1 MKKNLYVGKMA
12 AMVLVSM
19 MLILVVG
26 CSKKEAPQA
35 PTHLT
40 AELNDDCIQLSWR
53 RVPNA
58 DFYRIT
64 VGFQIRDQYNE
75 MWGDIYEVLLCET
88 SDHTYNDLYPF
99 EGMNYYKIEAVN
111 EYGSSPCSEVSCDY
125 PNSGNRP
132 HFNLYPNPA
141 MDCVTIEVNS
151 HGMNGHAMNN
161 YIIVESIL
169 GEVVFDTEVAGV
181 IGMGTYTLNTAQ
193 FNAGIYLMHV
203 NTEDGEAVKRFVIRC
218 V

>member
-12 AMVLVSM
+12 AMVLVAM

-125 PNSGNRP
+125 PNTGNGSYLI
-132 HFNLYPNPA
+132 LYPNPA
-141 MDCVTIEVNS
+141 VNQVSIAVNGRSRIALTDLFGNVILEWEINAGYCTIDLSQRNP
-151 HGMNGHAMNN
+151 
-161 YIIVESIL
+161 
-169 GEVVFDTEVAGV
+169 
-181 IGMGTYTLNTAQ
+181 
-193 FNAGIYLMHV
+193 GIYLLHAF
-203 NTEDGEAVKRFVIRC
+203 NENGETVKRFVVRR
-218 V
+218 